1 MKERGLRAGVRRL
14 FRLPLRTPEIARA
27 DADAE
32 LQSLLDERIE
42 SLVLRGMT
50 REEARSEALRRLGS
64 TVDEARDHLH
74 HSAELRER
82 RMQIRD
88 SLDDLLQ
95 DLAYAFRTL
104 RRNTGFT
111 AVVAGTLAL
120 GIGANTA
127 IFSLVDAVV
136 VRALPVTHPEQLVA
150 IGDPSLVSSTG
161 EGAPLANLLS
171 YPLYVDIRNHGG
183 PFTGVLASGRTARLD
198 VLVDGPSAEL
208 EHPRGRFVSGNYFNV
223 LGVPALRG
231 RAFDGS
237 EDQSP
242 GGSPV
247 ATISYDYWTR
257 RFHQDPSV
265 VGKTIVVDHARI
277 TIIGVTPRTFSGEIV
292 GASTDI
298 WLPVSM
304 HDALRPNKRK
314 LERRTSS
321 WLLLLGRLAPGATIA
336 QARQDLTPFILRT
349 IVANATGPAG
359 AAFMSRE
366 PKVYVEPGGKG
377 FSEVRATFE
386 APLLTLLI
394 GVGLLLCI
402 ICANVANLL
411 MARAVARGREMA
423 VRLALGA
430 HRSRLVRQL
439 LTESL
444 VLAALGAAGGLA
456 LAWWASR
463 ALLVLAS
470 DGSDIPLDLSLDV
483 RVLAFTLMVSF
494 VAVALF
500 GLVPALR
507 ASRVDFATTLRAN
520 ARTVTGGAL
529 GHRGRRAPV
538 GSVLIVAQV
547 AMSVV
552 LLAGAAM
559 FARSLRNVQSVD
571 VGLDRDHLLIVDVDI
586 TAGGY
591 RRDRLANLAHTMR
604 DRLAAV
610 PGVKAVTYSENGIFS
625 GTEWHTEIQVPGFVM
640 RAPGD
645 SSVATDNVGPG
656 YVRTIGAHL
665 LAGRDVDAGDE
676 GRPGRVALVNQ
687 AFARFYFP
695 GESAVGKFFHYKDS
709 IAIEI
714 VGVLADTRD
723 HALDGSPDRRVYG
736 AYTPADTVVS
746 NPGALRFA
754 IRTDGDPG
762 AIVPQVRKTI
772 VSTEPT
778 LPIDGIDPLPVLMRQ
793 SIREE
798 RLVVS
803 LASAFGGLALL
814 LASIG
819 LYGVMAYAI
828 TRRTG
833 ELGLR
838 AALGAQRGDVMRM
851 VLADALRLVAAGMIV
866 GVPLALASARLLRAQ
881 LHGVAA
887 VDPVSIAV
895 ALSVLSASAVVAAL
909 VPALRASKVSPLVA
923 LQAD

>member
-1 MKERGLRAGVRRL
+1 
-14 FRLPLRTPEIARA
+14 
-27 DADAE
+27 
-32 LQSLLDERIE
+32 
-42 SLVLRGMT
+42 
-50 REEARSEALRRLGS
+50 
-64 TVDEARDHLH
+64 
-74 HSAELRER
+74 
-82 RMQIRD
+82 MQIRD

-95 DLAYAFRTL
+95 DLTYAFRTL
-104 RRNTGFT
+104 RRNAGFT

-127 IFSLVDAVV
+127 IFTLVDAVV
-136 VRALPVTHPEQLVA
+136 VRALPVPHPEQLVA
-150 IGDPSLVSSTG
+150 IGDPSLVNSTG
-161 EGAPLANLLS
+161 EGAPHANLLS
-171 YPLYVDIRNHGG
+171 YPLYLDIRNHGG
-183 PFTGVLASGRTARLD
+183 PFSGVLASGRTGRLD
-198 VLVDGPSAEL
+198 VLVDRPTAEM

-231 RAFDGS
+231 RVFDGT

-247 ATISYDYWTR
+247 AAISYEYWTR
-257 RFHQDPSV
+257 RFHQDPTI
-265 VGKTIVVDHARI
+265 VGKTIVIDNARI
-277 TIIGVTPRTFSGEIV
+277 TIVGVTPRTFSGEVV

-304 HDALRPNKRK
+304 HDALRPNKRT

-321 WLLLLGRLAPGATIA
+321 WLLLLGRLAPGASLA
-336 QARQDLTPFILRT
+336 QSRADLTPFILRT

-359 AAFMSRE
+359 AAFLSRE
-366 PKVYVEPGGKG
+366 PKVYIEPGGRG
-377 FSEVRATFE
+377 FSEVRATFQ
-386 APLLTLLI
+386 APLLTLMI

-411 MARAVARGREMA
+411 MARAIARGREMA

-444 VLAALGAAGGLA
+444 VLAVLGAAGGLL
-456 LAWWASR
+456 LAWWGSR
-463 ALLVLAS
+463 TLLVLAS
-470 DGSDIPLDLSLDV
+470 DGSAIPLDLSLDA
-483 RVLAFTLMVSF
+483 RVLAFTLIVSF
-494 VAVALF
+494 AAVALF

-529 GHRGRRAPV
+529 GHRGRRAPM
-538 GSVLIVAQV
+538 GSVLIGAQV

-571 VGLDRDHLLIVDVDI
+571 VGLDRDHLLIADVDI
-586 TAGGY
+586 TPGGY

-610 PGVKAVTYSENGIFS
+610 PGVNAVTYSENGIFS

-645 SSVATDNVGPG
+645 STIAIDNVGPG
-656 YVRTIGAHL
+656 YVRAIGGRL
-665 LAGRDVDAGDE
+665 LAGRDIVPDDE
-676 GRPGRVALVNQ
+676 GRAARVALVNQ
-687 AFARFYFP
+687 AFAKFYFP
-695 GESAVGKFFHYKDS
+695 GVSAVGKVFNLQK
-709 IAIEI
+709 IAVEI

-723 HALDGSPDRRVYG
+723 HALDGNPDRRVYYV
-736 AYTPADTVVS
+736 YTPADTAGS

-754 IRTDGDPG
+754 IRTNGDP
-762 AIVPQVRKTI
+762 AALVPQVRKTI
-772 VSTEPT
+772 VAAEPM

-798 RLVVS
+798 RLVAS

-851 VLADALRLVAAGMIV
+851 VLTDALRLVAAGMII
-866 GVPLALASARLLRAQ
+866 GVPLALASARLLQAQ

-895 ALSVLSASAVVAAL
+895 ALLVLSASAVVAAL
-909 VPALRASKVSPLVA
+909 VPALRASRVSPLVA